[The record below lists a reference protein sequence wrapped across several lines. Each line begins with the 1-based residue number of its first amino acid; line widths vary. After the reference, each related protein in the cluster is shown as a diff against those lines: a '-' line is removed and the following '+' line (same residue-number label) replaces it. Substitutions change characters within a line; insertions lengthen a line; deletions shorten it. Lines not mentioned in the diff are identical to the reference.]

1 MPLANKYK
9 VTGLKIKGNITFIL
23 KLAPQHTL
31 VPLLS
36 LKKFVQRIHEDIL
49 LVEVE
54 VAVGGP
60 LLLGRHLQA
69 PVQGL
74 GQDFVLEGFGAQ
86 RLKEEQ

>member
-31 VPLLS
+31 VP